1 MYPVFYTLT
10 GVILLEFCQDILLQ
24 SPLAIIRHCL
34 HDPVFSHFG
43 AIQVCDWQTDGQTDT
58 GPHHLPC

>member
-43 AIQVCDWQTDGQTDT
+43 AIQVCD
-58 GPHHLPC
+58 